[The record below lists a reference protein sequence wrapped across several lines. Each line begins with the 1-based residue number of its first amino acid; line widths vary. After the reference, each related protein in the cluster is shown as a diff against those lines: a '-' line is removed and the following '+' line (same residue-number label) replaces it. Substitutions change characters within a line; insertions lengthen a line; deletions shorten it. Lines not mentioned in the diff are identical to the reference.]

1 MSVRPSHLRRLELV
15 QEVFRT
21 LPERYL
27 GAPEGHE
34 ATVQIRLGDVGRVYE
49 VRCGRHSAQVRTGA
63 TTRPDVVIGTD
74 SDTWL
79 ALREGTLSSI
89 QAFSDRRITARGDLD
104 AAVGFEGRFRLPNG
118 RLPLVRLRDVHL
130 PGGRMVNV
138 LTLGEGTDVVLIHGL
153 GATKTSFFDTA
164 STLAAS
170 GYRVHAIDLPGFGS
184 SGKPLLA
191 PYDAP
196 WFASSVLALLD
207 ALDIDRTHIVG
218 NSMGGRVALEIGLR
232 APHRVRGL
240 VLLAPAVAFVKRPW
254 LRLVQ
259 ALRPELGVLPH
270 AFTRGMVAGQLS
282 GMFADPD
289 AMDPAVADIAVDEF
303 RRIYGS
309 PAARAAF
316 LTAARNIYLDRPFGP
331 GGFYER
337 LGELQP
343 PALFVW
349 GTHDPLIPASF
360 SRHVR
365 QWLPHAQQLVLE
377 DCGHVPQIERAEQTS
392 GVVRRF
398 FTQVDATVGGERGA
412 AAAA

>member
-1 MSVRPSHLRRLELV
+1 MHGRPSHFGRLEQV

-21 LPERYL
+21 LPARYL

-34 ATVQIRLGDVGRVYE
+34 ATVQIRLGDIGRVYE
-49 VRCGRHSAQVRTGA
+49 VRCGRHTAQVGPGT
-63 TTRPDVVIGTD
+63 TTRPDVTVTTD
-74 SDTWL
+74 AETWL
-79 ALREGTLSSI
+79 ALREGSLSSI
-89 QAFSDRRITARGDLD
+89 QAFSDRRLSARGDLD
-104 AAVGFEGRFRLPNG
+104 AAVAFEGRFRLPNG
-118 RLPLVRLRDVHL
+118 RPPLVRLRDVHL

-196 WFASSVLALLD
+196 WFASAVLALLD

-218 NSMGGRVALEIGLR
+218 NSMGGRVALEIGLH
-232 APHRVRGL
+232 APHRVAGL

-259 ALRPELGVLPH
+259 VLRPELGVLPH
-270 AFTRGMVAGQLS
+270 AFTRGMVASQLAE
-282 GMFADPD
+282 MFADPD
-289 AMDPAVADIAVDEF
+289 AMDPAIADVAVDEF

-337 LGELQP
+337 LSGLQP
-343 PALFVW
+343 PALFIW
-349 GTHDPLIPASF
+349 GTHDPLIPAGF
-360 SRHVR
+360 RHHVR
-365 QWLPHAQQLVLE
+365 EWLPGAEQVVI
-377 DCGHVPQIERAEQTS
+377 DRCGHVPQIERAEQTS
-392 GVVRRF
+392 GMVRRF
-398 FTQVDATVGGERGA
+398 FAQVDARVGGETGRA
-412 AAAA
+412 AA